1 MEDSPTATGL
11 GLGGLPP
18 GSLGG
23 ANITTTT
30 CPSTHQTTTYPP
42 QHHTTTYPPQHQ
54 TTAFPPQHQGNTGIP
69 LLPSQPSPVPHQ
81 TYLDTKGPELPPA
94 YHDVMESST
103 TSLYP
108 PSNPDPSA
116 PKILPYNTQPAFNPH
131 AMWTCLSLPK
141 RPWLCLMDL
150 NTIGIQLKL
159 RRVPIWFAD
168 VLPSLPVLTMYKYEQ
183 NFHTTVKSN
192 WRQMYFF
199 DIASRNSSKLW
210 CCCNSRPKSYP
221 FFLPTLSTCPGR
233 LSWET
238 ERVKRKKGLFAKLP
252 GDYWKPT
259 YIDQLKVIHPQ
270 NNRNLPTRSMKY
282 VYWLSKN
289 VDWIPE
295 IYRPTP

>member
-131 AMWTCLSLPK
+131 AM
-141 RPWLCLMDL
+141 
-150 NTIGIQLKL
+150 
-159 RRVPIWFAD
+159 
-168 VLPSLPVLTMYKYEQ
+168 
-183 NFHTTVKSN
+183 
-192 WRQMYFF
+192 
-199 DIASRNSSKLW
+199 
-210 CCCNSRPKSYP
+210 
-221 FFLPTLSTCPGR
+221 
-233 LSWET
+233 
-238 ERVKRKKGLFAKLP
+238 
-252 GDYWKPT
+252 
-259 YIDQLKVIHPQ
+259 
-270 NNRNLPTRSMKY
+270 
-282 VYWLSKN
+282 
-289 VDWIPE
+289 
-295 IYRPTP
+295 